1 MALSSSEPPRSPR
14 AQHHSQQLLQCPLL
28 VHLVGAV
35 ADVGVEVLRG
45 VLLHDVADVGH
56 DEVLLVSLLQVFKE
70 ARGTKP
76 AASPRASPGQG
87 PGAAQPSHRLPCS
100 WSRGTA
106 QLEALPG
113 ALPLFLQPPLN
124 LYSQGS
130 PLSSGLCFVLPRPFA
145 SPKGHLYGLDCS
157 WHLCKVSLRQQGS
170 SGAAKAFWFMSY
182 RRRLSRGANRP
193 ERRTSCQARC
203 TLP

>member
-1 MALSSSEPPRSPR
+1 M
-14 AQHHSQQLLQCPLL
+14 
-28 VHLVGAV
+28 
-35 ADVGVEVLRG
+35 
-45 VLLHDVADVGH
+45 
-56 DEVLLVSLLQVFKE
+56 SLLQVFKE

-76 AASPRASPGQG
+76 AASPRASPTQG

-100 WSRGTA
+100 WFRGTA

-113 ALPLFLQPPLN
+113 ALPLFLQPPLH

-130 PLSSGLCFVLPRPFA
+130 PLSSGLCFVLPQPFA
-145 SPKGHLYGLDCS
+145 SPKGHLCGQDCS

-170 SGAAKAFWFMSY
+170 SRAAKAFWFMSY
-182 RRRLSRGANRP
+182 RRRLSGGANRP

-203 TLP
+203 TLPRAGSAGTIPAGQVSQSRTIPRIIRSGATFPRWEFSPNCRS